1 MASEAPE
8 KIFTSPKNFKKNFQN
23 FSNLNFLKVE
33 ILRGAIEYIN
43 MLEHLLQT
51 HAKMEPILATAL
63 QHNSTEINREDSNG
77 GGVGDVQASSSGQ
90 NQMLE
95 ACGNGEFCLVIKKF
109 WDFLNS
115 RHLRTKTFA
124 DTDIYAL
131 HMQTDICSQKHLGA
145 KMTQ

>member
-1 MASEAPE
+1 
-8 KIFTSPKNFKKNFQN
+8 
-23 FSNLNFLKVE
+23 
-33 ILRGAIEYIN
+33 

-95 ACGNGEFCLVIKKF
+95 ACGNGEFCLVIKIMEF
-109 WDFLNS
+109 FATDICGQ
-115 RHLRTKTFA
+115 RHLRITTFVNIDLLHYICEPTFA
-124 DTDIYAL
+124 DKDIWR
-131 HMQTDICSQKHLGA
+131 QK
-145 KMTQ
+145 